1 MQGCEQR
8 YPYPRRECGPCLSSP
23 VRLRPCCKGSPSVSQ
38 NKTVLGRAAAS
49 RLPIHDT
56 FRSSGRLPSHHTH
69 TGAVLLTSRI
79 LRRRA
84 VSVRSFSVVHSLIL
98 GVLASPSAPAA
109 ALSPASSTQQ
119 PPHTIAA
126 IRPHCTRNLLTP
138 RILYATRPQ
147 PCNLRADHCLSLV
160 LILGRLGPRRRLFR
174 LTATVPYTCSRRAT
188 LISQCLHH
196 G

>member
-1 MQGCEQR
+1 VGPACQAQSGCVR
-8 YPYPRRECGPCLSSP
+8 AVKVAHLSPRTKPRSAAPLYPGCLSTTPSALLVDSP
-23 VRLRPCCKGSPSVSQ
+23 
-38 NKTVLGRAAAS
+38 
-49 RLPIHDT
+49 H
-56 FRSSGRLPSHHTH
+56 HHTYI
-69 TGAVLLTSRI
+69 GAVLLTSRI

-109 ALSPASSTQQ
+109 ALPPATSTQQ

-126 IRPHCTRNLLTP
+126 IRPRCTHKPVPP
-138 RILYATRPQ
+138 RILYATRPR

-160 LILGRLGPRRRLFR
+160 LILGRLVPRQRLFR
-174 LTATVPYTCSRRAT
+174 LTAAVPSTCSRRAT